1 MQDTTK
7 AQETKAQELFS
18 QLTGKT
24 IETMTVW
31 AETNQR
37 VLRELVDLSAGAA
50 KEGVRLYSE
59 FSRSAIETLREN
71 QAGVLRWQSTL
82 KDATIDPIA
91 WYHKTMAEGVQYA
104 QQAARRVEE
113 NVQVLSRT
121 VERLQAST
129 ETAGKGIQ
137 ESLAGATSKLK
148 DIYKAE

>member
-1 MQDTTK
+1 MQDATK
-7 AQETKAQELFS
+7 TQELFS

-24 IETMTVW
+24 IDTMTVW

-59 FSRSAIETLREN
+59 LSRSAIEAFRDN
-71 QAGVLRWQSTL
+71 QAGVLRWQATW
-82 KDATIDPIA
+82 KDATIDPLA
-91 WYHKTMAEGVQYA
+91 WCHKAMAEGVQYA
-104 QQAARRVEE
+104 QQAARHVEE
-113 NVQVLSRT
+113 NVQVLSRS

-129 ETAGKGIQ
+129 EQTGKGIQ

-148 DIYKAE
+148 DIYKAG